1 MKSDLDEKQ
10 ECEGCGDDRG
20 LMEVDGLILCRT
32 CREDYYS
39 KHRLDHAKDF
49 IFHDEMDQKLFLKDW
64 FFGGLDRSE
73 QMDIL
78 KKAFGDILQG
88 MHKELA
94 EGMMKAYVQEQKEAY
109 GDYMDKTLHARE
121 IRS

>member
-1 MKSDLDEKQ
+1 MRSDVDEKQ

-49 IFHDEMDQKLFLKDW
+49 IFHNEMDQKLFLKDW
-64 FFGGLDRSE
+64 FFGGLDRTE
-73 QMDIL
+73 QIEIL
-78 KKAFGDILQG
+78 KKAFEEIHNG
-88 MHKELA
+88 MRKDLA
-94 EGMMKAYVQEQKEAY
+94 EDMMKAYVQDQKDAF
-109 GDYMDKTLHARE
+109 GDYMDKKLKARE
-121 IRS
+121 VKE

>member
-1 MKSDLDEKQ
+1 M
-10 ECEGCGDDRG
+10 GI
-20 LMEVDGLILCRT
+20 DGLILCRT

-64 FFGGLDRSE
+64 FFGGLNRSE
-73 QMDIL
+73 QMEIL

-88 MHKELA
+88 MRKDLA

-109 GDYMDKTLHARE
+109 GDYMDRAFGTARLQLPYGAGE
-121 IRS
+121 HRSKFYQHH